1 MAIISGRGGAPG
13 TFIYEG
19 AIASQA
25 GRASFNTVYMLVD
38 APDES
43 STVVFPYNRAIAIN
57 SLNEYENLIGTLP
70 TLGGSELTS
79 YYAVKAFFQNAP
91 QADLRVTRVGTPGVI
106 QELAFSPAANK
117 DNGVAIPSALVAGDV
132 VYAKL
137 TVNGKELGDRSP
149 NGAWL
154 GVPVTMPETYI
165 AGDTDNNLAISKAM
179 RDAVAQAIK
188 EDADISAGAYI
199 RETGEGDP
207 ACDECAYL
215 YLTGRVFNSQVE
227 IIESAVP
234 NGNQFVFALSAYTVE
249 NVTASDQ
256 SVFDWIQCVN
266 TAFEDAKLPQ
276 GYLCAPAAFQIY
288 KQTDRVN
295 LGQSMEEICSDQ
307 NHKWMAVVDCGP
319 FLVTDI
325 EAYSSF
331 QDHSPA
337 DGFSAD
343 GGLNSDGQYLI
354 NNVIYD
360 WTDSDALAF
369 TSARYNEISEFE
381 SANPNL
387 ANGDQR
393 ALKDDR
399 FRYVQTVADLTDNF
413 VTMTSNW
420 PSTITSGERVTVSVT
435 NLVSDPQPSAP
446 TYNDTFTSA
455 VNTDLVGTFYVIA
468 SDVDDTLN
476 ANQIKLATNRTRA
489 LGNLPVDIVTAGTPQ
504 GGALLD
510 IQYTNAAWEFE
521 VEIKGKTSN
530 LVEVSNNEGA
540 SFNTLHLPGSLQKP
554 TDQYDFKSEVRQFT
568 DPSLS
573 IFRGG
578 TTLRYFLSSL
588 ITTATDSI
596 TLQDHTLT
604 TGDSVYLWQLPSATI
619 AGGLTSGLEVY
630 AVVVDANTVQFAT
643 SYANAIAGTV
653 ITISDTGTDSTTIL
667 TPLGAPAQAILTTG
681 GDALLFSAD
690 HPFQT
695 GHRVMFDND
704 IVYTNTSGT
713 VNLFEG
719 TDTEAKSEYF
729 VKKDDRN
736 VIRLTP
742 SSSNLA
748 AGVYLN
754 FPVPRSLNTTVT
766 AADAPAGTSITITGH
781 GLVVGDPLTF
791 TTSAGATL
799 DSTLTSGTEVFVE
812 SVVDVNTITIAATVG
827 AAAETF
833 IGDGAD
839 GTDGTMAVVTS
850 GTMVTSITTN
860 TRVRA
865 YSRVMTA
872 FDGSEFSDTALIR
885 MLRGRKYQLDTTLAV
900 KAISDEA
907 NVVISAGANDPYGV
921 AYTTD
926 LSVDLRLSRS
936 QTPSGSVVYSLAAP
950 VAGPSS
956 ITITNHGY
964 VLGQLL
970 NVEQAA
976 SATLDSAINEGITY
990 FAVIVDANTIQLAAS
1005 AADAVSG
1012 TVISFVGD
1020 GVDNVSGISYAITS
1034 ASNPY
1039 DYSYTEDEDSY
1050 PLNDVRDFAGD
1061 NNFYVVPL
1069 SSGIQENPAFTQ
1081 VYIHLAI
1088 EEDTAHTTLFGA
1100 YTESEFVES
1109 NATVTNSLWNFD
1121 AITSEDLIGEAL
1133 RGVNNNGTP
1142 QAVTVEKGMDTHTRL
1157 FEESQKYSTT
1167 QGFLAYY
1174 APYILNDVG
1183 VYIPPTPFVTGLAM
1197 RRYRD
1202 EVAGFRLPPAGAK
1215 YSLAGA
1221 RGVQVE
1227 ITSGQQDVSNPYGLN
1242 ALRQLPGYS
1251 ETDPDTGITY
1261 GPVFVWGS
1269 RTRINPANAEQAL
1282 YKFVNTRVIINV
1294 IYGTMRYA
1302 FDNQIF
1308 NVIDGR
1314 AVTFNQIRTIASNT
1328 LYGQFFVPGAL
1339 FGATANEAF
1348 DVIVD
1353 DRNNPAGNLENGL
1366 VNVQIFVVPV
1376 PTLERIEIDLL
1387 RVGIG
1392 QIQEVQSQ
1400 LGFLPAQNY

>member
-70 TLGGSELTS
+70 TLGGPELTS

-256 SVFDWIQCVN
+256 SVYDWIQCVN

-325 EAYSSF
+325 EAYSAF

-360 WTDSDALAF
+360 WTDSDDLAF
-369 TSARYNEISEFE
+369 TSARYNESSEFE

-387 ANGDQR
+387 ASGDQR

-413 VTMTSNW
+413 VTMTANW
-420 PSTITSGERVTVSVT
+420 PSTIASGERVTIAVT

-588 ITTATDSI
+588 IDTATDLSLI
-596 TLQDHTLT
+596 H
-604 TGDSVYLWQLPSATI
+604 
-619 AGGLTSGLEVY
+619 
-630 AVVVDANTVQFAT
+630 
-643 SYANAIAGTV
+643 
-653 ITISDTGTDSTTIL
+653 ISE
-667 TPLGAPAQAILTTG
+667 P
-681 GDALLFSAD
+681 
-690 HPFQT
+690 
-695 GHRVMFDND
+695 
-704 IVYTNTSGT
+704 
-713 VNLFEG
+713 
-719 TDTEAKSEYF
+719 
-729 VKKDDRN
+729 
-736 VIRLTP
+736 
-742 SSSNLA
+742 
-748 AGVYLN
+748 
-754 FPVPRSLNTTVT
+754 
-766 AADAPAGTSITITGH
+766 
-781 GLVVGDPLTF
+781 
-791 TTSAGATL
+791 
-799 DSTLTSGTEVFVE
+799 
-812 SVVDVNTITIAATVG
+812 
-827 AAAETF
+827 
-833 IGDGAD
+833 
-839 GTDGTMAVVTS
+839 
-850 GTMVTSITTN
+850 
-860 TRVRA
+860 TR
-865 YSRVMTA
+865 
-872 FDGSEFSDTALIR
+872 
-885 MLRGRKYQLDTTLAV
+885 
-900 KAISDEA
+900 
-907 NVVISAGANDPYGV
+907 PY
-921 AYTTD
+921 
-926 LSVDLRLSRS
+926 
-936 QTPSGSVVYSLAAP
+936 
-950 VAGPSS
+950 
-956 ITITNHGY
+956 
-964 VLGQLL
+964 
-970 NVEQAA
+970 
-976 SATLDSAINEGITY
+976 
-990 FAVIVDANTIQLAAS
+990 
-1005 AADAVSG
+1005 
-1012 TVISFVGD
+1012 
-1020 GVDNVSGISYAITS
+1020 
-1034 ASNPY
+1034 
-1039 DYSYTEDEDSY
+1039 
-1050 PLNDVRDFAGD
+1050 
-1061 NNFYVVPL
+1061 
-1069 SSGIQENPAFTQ
+1069 
-1081 VYIHLAI
+1081 
-1088 EEDTAHTTLFGA
+1088 
-1100 YTESEFVES
+1100 
-1109 NATVTNSLWNFD
+1109 
-1121 AITSEDLIGEAL
+1121 
-1133 RGVNNNGTP
+1133 
-1142 QAVTVEKGMDTHTRL
+1142 
-1157 FEESQKYSTT
+1157 
-1167 QGFLAYY
+1167 
-1174 APYILNDVG
+1174 
-1183 VYIPPTPFVTGLAM
+1183 
-1197 RRYRD
+1197 
-1202 EVAGFRLPPAGAK
+1202 
-1215 YSLAGA
+1215 
-1221 RGVQVE
+1221 
-1227 ITSGQQDVSNPYGLN
+1227 
-1242 ALRQLPGYS
+1242 
-1251 ETDPDTGITY
+1251 
-1261 GPVFVWGS
+1261 
-1269 RTRINPANAEQAL
+1269 
-1282 YKFVNTRVIINV
+1282 
-1294 IYGTMRYA
+1294 
-1302 FDNQIF
+1302 
-1308 NVIDGR
+1308 
-1314 AVTFNQIRTIASNT
+1314 
-1328 LYGQFFVPGAL
+1328 
-1339 FGATANEAF
+1339 
-1348 DVIVD
+1348 
-1353 DRNNPAGNLENGL
+1353 
-1366 VNVQIFVVPV
+1366 
-1376 PTLERIEIDLL
+1376 
-1387 RVGIG
+1387 
-1392 QIQEVQSQ
+1392 
-1400 LGFLPAQNY
+1400 